1 MYFLTLFLMVSSV
14 CAQFDIVAK
23 YPILDS
29 FDQEK
34 CLKGFTPKDV
44 RDGIKKITD
53 FLSYVEEHASFISQS
68 EDFYLLDTEID
79 DLSRFSWTTGK
90 QPYVIKSKLTE
101 FPSKCRQLGGTIPE
115 PTTELGV
122 AKLRKWLTRIGSTAN
137 VILPKIVG
145 N

>member
-1 MYFLTLFLMVSSV
+1 MYILTLFLMVSNV

-23 YPILDS
+23 YPISDN

-101 FPSKCRQLGGTIPE
+101 FPSKCRRLGGTIPE